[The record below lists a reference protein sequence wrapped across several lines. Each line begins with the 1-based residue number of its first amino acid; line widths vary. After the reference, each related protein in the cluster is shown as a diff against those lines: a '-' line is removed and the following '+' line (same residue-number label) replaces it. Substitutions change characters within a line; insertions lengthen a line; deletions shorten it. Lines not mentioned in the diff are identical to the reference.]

1 MADNKNRIEQS
12 LGSAITSIG
21 DRLPGLKLF
30 EQIYNG
36 NDELDIALQD
46 EIVSAYQCFMDFCI
60 VAIKYYRKGGARKC
74 YH

>member
-1 MADNKNRIEQS
+1 MEQN
-12 LGSAITSIG
+12 LGSAITSTG
-21 DRLPGLKLF
+21 DRLPGLRLF

-36 NDELDIALQD
+36 KDGLDIALQD

-60 VAIKYYRKGGARKC
+60 VAIKYYRSGGRSKR